1 MDNLE
6 EFKELICNGKE
17 LVVNN
22 IQSLKEICQSI
33 LDDPINIIRYAP
45 VLTQIKDCIKA
56 QAPFLYPTWK
66 FWNNV
71 DKFFNGGMLSNEDK
85 QKLIKKLSSD
95 KNKNETVEKI
105 ITIIKNID
113 ANRKMAYI
121 LNSTKALAN
130 DRITLTEYFRICH
143 VIMNTLDEDLQFL
156 KAHIHE
162 EDLLYSVEISGLV
175 VSGLAYVSGFR
186 EKEVLNY
193 SFTPIAKAVNECA
206 LIGEVNLI
214 SSFNLDESPQTKFF
228 ATDEEFSAML
238 DDVFG
243 KNVK

>member
-6 EFKELICNGKE
+6 EFKELVCNGKE

-33 LDDPINIIRYAP
+33 LDDPIDIIRYAS
-45 VLTQIKDCIKA
+45 VLTSIKNFIKEK
-56 QAPFLYPTWK
+56 APFLYPDWK
-66 FWNNV
+66 FWDNV
-71 DKFFNGGMLSNEDK
+71 DKFFNGGMLSDKDK
-85 QKLIKKLSSD
+85 QKFIEKLADAGKANDNGKRLIDIISKIDTDKKL
-95 KNKNETVEKI
+95 
-105 ITIIKNID
+105 
-113 ANRKMAYI
+113 AYI
-121 LNSTKALAN
+121 LNATKALLN
-130 DRITLTEYFRICH
+130 EKVTLSRYFRICH
-143 VIMNTLDEDLQFL
+143 IVINTLEEDLQFL

-162 EDLLYSVEISGLV
+162 ENLLYSVEISGLA

-193 SFTPIAKAVNECA
+193 SFTPLAKAVNECA
-206 LIGEVNLI
+206 LIGEVHLV
-214 SSFNLDESPQTKFF
+214 SSFNLDESPKTKFF
-228 ATDEEFSAML
+228 STDEEFSEML